1 MAQFDQ
7 AFWKRLYTAFDPFRQ
22 LQANDPAWVDCRS
35 VRGDEDVLKGLG
47 QEILRSEGVTCQL
60 YSGHRGGGKSTEL
73 LRLKQF
79 LEENQYRVVY
89 FAVDDEDLEPEDT
102 EYGDV
107 LIACARQLI
116 KQLKPANTGE
126 RTPLGRLGTW
136 SAKLWKSLYDLGLTE
151 LSLEEFAYET
161 PDLGLGKLST
171 TIKTNIAKRQQIR
184 RQVELDA
191 DSLIDI
197 LNQLIKDAL
206 NGAPSDRLVLIADN
220 LDRVVEKFDPDSR
233 RSNYEQIFVNHSDDL
248 KALDCHLIYTVP
260 IPLVYSFQATA
271 MEERYKPVEVL
282 PMVMVKTPNGLPCPK
297 GIEVMKDIIQRRFRA
312 ADQGLDLVD
321 MFEEM
326 AAVEQLCL
334 MSGGHVRNLMNL
346 MKATLQNTETLPIQN
361 RAVKRAMSEL
371 RDTYRRT
378 IDETDWALLARV
390 HLDKT
395 IINNDEHRKLLF
407 QRCILEYWCL
417 NEEEEEVKW
426 HDIHPLIFG
435 VERFQRA
442 LKQVSAEE

>member
-7 AFWKRLYTAFDPFRQ
+7 AFMKRLYTAFDPFRQ
-22 LQANDPAWVDCRS
+22 LQANDPEWVDCQS

-47 QEILRSEGVTCQL
+47 REILRSERVTCQL
-60 YSGHRGGGKSTEL
+60 YSGHTGGGKSTEL

-79 LEENQYRVVY
+79 LEDNQYRVVY

-116 KQLKPANTGE
+116 KELKPAKPDEKT
-126 RTPLGRLGTW
+126 TMGRLQTW
-136 SAKLWKSLYDLGLTE
+136 SDKLWRSLHDLGLTE

-171 TIKTNIAKRQQIR
+171 TIKTNTAKRQQIR

-197 LNQLIKDAL
+197 LNQLIRDAL
-206 NGAPSDRLVLIADN
+206 NGEPSDRLVLIADN

-233 RSNYEQIFVNHSDDL
+233 RSNYEQIFVTHSDDL

-260 IPLVYSFQATA
+260 ISLVYLSHA
-271 MEERYKPVEVL
+271 MAMADRYKPVEVL
-282 PMVMVKTPNGLPCPK
+282 PMVMVKTPDGQPCPK

-312 ADQGLDLVD
+312 ADQSLDLVD
-321 MFEEM
+321 VFEEM
-326 AAVEQLCL
+326 TAVEQLCL
-334 MSGGHVRNLMNL
+334 MSGGHVRNLMTL
-346 MKATLQNTETLPIQN
+346 MKETLQHTETLPIRN
-361 RAVKRAMSEL
+361 RAVKRALSGL

-378 IDETDWALLARV
+378 IDEPDWVLLARV
-390 HLDKT
+390 HLDKI

-435 VERFQRA
+435 VERFQSA
-442 LKQVSAEE
+442 LKQVSTGE

>member
-1 MAQFDQ
+1 M
-7 AFWKRLYTAFDPFRQ
+7 
-22 LQANDPAWVDCRS
+22 
-35 VRGDEDVLKGLG
+35 
-47 QEILRSEGVTCQL
+47 
-60 YSGHRGGGKSTEL
+60 
-73 LRLKQF
+73 
-79 LEENQYRVVY
+79 
-89 FAVDDEDLEPEDT
+89 
-102 EYGDV
+102 
-107 LIACARQLI
+107 
-116 KQLKPANTGE
+116 
-126 RTPLGRLGTW
+126 
-136 SAKLWKSLYDLGLTE
+136 
-151 LSLEEFAYET
+151 
-161 PDLGLGKLST
+161 
-171 TIKTNIAKRQQIR
+171 
-184 RQVELDA
+184 
-191 DSLIDI
+191 
-197 LNQLIKDAL
+197 NQLIKDAL

-282 PMVMVKTPNGLPCPK
+282 PMVMVKTQDGLPCPK

-407 QRCILEYWCL
+407 QRCILEYGCL

-442 LKQVSAEE
+442 LKQVSAGE

>member
-1 MAQFDQ
+1 MSQFDQ

-35 VRGDEDVLKGLG
+35 VRGDEDVLSGLG

-60 YSGHRGGGKSTEL
+60 YSGHRGAGKSTEL
-73 LRLKQF
+73 LRLKQY
-79 LEENQYRVVY
+79 LEDNHYRVVY

-116 KQLKPANTGE
+116 KQLNPAKPNEKT
-126 RTPLGRLGTW
+126 TMGRLRTW
-136 SAKLWKSLYDLGLTE
+136 SDKLWRTLHDLGLTE
-151 LSLEEFAYET
+151 LSLEEFSYET
-161 PDLGLGKLST
+161 PDLGLGKVST
-171 TIKTNIAKRQQIR
+171 TIKTDIAKRQQIR

-191 DSLIDI
+191 DSLINI
-197 LNQLIKDAL
+197 LNQLIRDAL
-206 NGAPSDRLVLIADN
+206 SGETSDRLVLIVDN
-220 LDRVVEKFDPDSR
+220 LDRVVEKFDPASG

-271 MEERYKPVEVL
+271 MEERYKPAEVL
-282 PMVMVKTPNGLPCPK
+282 PMVMVKTSDGQPCLK
-297 GIEVMKDIIQRRFRA
+297 GVGVMKDIIQRRFRA
-312 ADQGLDLVD
+312 ADQRLDLVD

-378 IDETDWALLARV
+378 IEESDWALLARV
-390 HLDKT
+390 YLDKT
-395 IINNDEHRKLLF
+395 IINDDEHRKLLF

-417 NEEEEEVKW
+417 NEDEEEVKW

-442 LKQVSAEE
+442 LKQISSGE

>member
-1 MAQFDQ
+1 
-7 AFWKRLYTAFDPFRQ
+7 
-22 LQANDPAWVDCRS
+22 
-35 VRGDEDVLKGLG
+35 
-47 QEILRSEGVTCQL
+47 
-60 YSGHRGGGKSTEL
+60 
-73 LRLKQF
+73 
-79 LEENQYRVVY
+79 
-89 FAVDDEDLEPEDT
+89 
-102 EYGDV
+102 V

-116 KQLKPANTGE
+116 KQLKPAKPGE
-126 RTPLGRLGTW
+126 KTTMGRLQTW
-136 SAKLWKSLYDLGLTE
+136 SEKLWRSLSDLGLTE
-151 LSLEEFAYET
+151 LSLEEFSYET

-171 TIKTNIAKRQQIR
+171 TIKTNTAKRQQIR

-197 LNQLIKDAL
+197 LNQLIRDAL
-206 NGAPSDRLVLIADN
+206 NGKPSDRLVLIADN

-233 RSNYEQIFVNHSDDL
+233 RSNYEQIFINHSDDL

-282 PMVMVKTPNGLPCPK
+282 PMVMVKTQDGVPCPK
-297 GIEVMKDIIQRRFRA
+297 GIAVMKDIIQRRFRA
-312 ADQGLDLVD
+312 ADQSLDLENV
-321 MFEEM
+321 FEEM
-326 AAVEQLCL
+326 EAVEQLCL

-361 RAVKRAMSEL
+361 RAVKRAISEL

-390 HLDKT
+390 HLDKK

-426 HDIHPLIFG
+426 HDIHPLIVG

-442 LKQVSAEE
+442 LTQISTGE